1 MTLRLKIPIPSKLNL
16 TDSTVDEAR
25 NMIHNFFSV
34 NYSYGAYVEDQITLS
49 ATHPD
54 FFDTLDILT
63 DRITR
68 VRESRG
74 ALHVHIYDVPKEDIK
89 LHHLRHFWSRIIPYD
104 KYFGYY
110 NLIIYAHSKTN
121 DTRHI
126 HNQDL

>member
-1 MTLRLKIPIPSKLNL
+1 MTLRLKIPIPTRLDL
-16 TDSTVDEAR
+16 TDSTIDEAR

-34 NYSYGAYVEDQITLS
+34 NYSYGTYVEDQITLS

-74 ALHVHIYDVPKEDIK
+74 ALHVHIYDVPKEDIQ

-110 NLIIYAHSKTN
+110 NLIIYAHSERS
-121 DTRHI
+121 DTHHI
-126 HNQDL
+126 HNQAL